1 MPVITLIASDE
12 ASGQRVDRWLA
23 SQLAE
28 HSRSEIQRWIDEKR
42 ISIHAAALKA
52 GYRLTAGETVVIDA
66 PDAAKPTTLEAQDIP
81 LAILY
86 EDNDLLIINKP
97 AGLVVHPAPGHADGT
112 VVNAVLHHDPDLE
125 GVGGEQRPGLV
136 HRLDKDTSG
145 VLVIAKNDQAH
156 RQLQAQFKERT
167 VYKEYLALVEGR
179 LNPAQGR
186 ISTSIGRHPTDRKRF
201 AVLPATQASKGRE
214 ATTDYETIAIYQA
227 KVHGLA
233 TTHPFSLLRVVLHT
247 GRTHQIRVHLAWL
260 KHPVVGDTIYGPD
273 KPRLPVERQFLHAH
287 KLRIA
292 LPSTGRIEEFV
303 APLPAELQNLL
314 TALEGQQ

>member
-125 GVGGEQRPGLV
+125 GVGGEQRPG
-136 HRLDKDTSG
+136 RCIDST
-145 VLVIAKNDQAH
+145 
-156 RQLQAQFKERT
+156 RT
-167 VYKEYLALVEGR
+167 LRGYW
-179 LNPAQGR
+179 
-186 ISTSIGRHPTDRKRF
+186 S
-201 AVLPATQASKGRE
+201 LPKM
-214 ATTDYETIAIYQA
+214 
-227 KVHGLA
+227 
-233 TTHPFSLLRVVLHT
+233 
-247 GRTHQIRVHLAWL
+247 IR
-260 KHPVVGDTIYGPD
+260 
-273 KPRLPVERQFLHAH
+273 
-287 KLRIA
+287 RIA
-292 LPSTGRIEEFV
+292 SFRRNSRSARSTKSIWHWSKAG
-303 APLPAELQNLL
+303 
-314 TALEGQQ
+314 